1 MSKILELNRK
11 DGLQFF
17 YKLLQAIGISTADQI
32 VAASYSVLKSG
43 ADELLTQL
51 EQDWYESLATGQPN
65 YDLYD
70 TDNYLAEVW
79 YCYET
84 YSKKY
89 LREIQKERSLP
100 PFGIYAQNKN
110 AQLLVDLGN
119 GLGIT
124 SAVLT
129 EMFPAATVIG
139 TNVPNS
145 SQYKMA
151 QILANQYGFTMVS
164 DANEI
169 KQQADLLFASEY
181 FEHFQNPIE
190 HLLHVIENLHPKRML
205 IANTFTNNATG
216 HFNFYLHQGKEID
229 GKTMSRLFNAT
240 LRSLGYQKVV
250 TKMWNNRPTYWELGA

>member
-17 YKLLQAIGISTADQI
+17 YKLLQAIEIKNAEQI
-32 VAASYSVLKSG
+32 VSASNSVLKTG

-51 EQDWYESLATGQPN
+51 EQDWYESLATGYPN

-110 AQLLVDLGN
+110 AQLIVDLGN

-124 SAVLT
+124 SAALT

-164 DANEI
+164 GADEI

-190 HLLHVIENLHPKRML
+190 HLLHVIENLKPKRML

-216 HFNFYLHQGKEID
+216 HFNFYVYQDQEIN

-240 LRSLGYQKVV
+240 LRSLGYKKVI
-250 TKMWNNRPTYWELGA
+250 TKMWNNRPAYWELGQ